1 MRRHLKNY
9 FIPHEGNE
17 HQPHFLR
24 DASIGVV
31 VAIVCV
37 VTIASGLLLVPSI
50 ATKLNYLATILPTV
64 LVAETNAS
72 RVEVG
77 QNELTENATLAYA
90 AQLKA
95 NDMAEKGYF
104 AHVSPDGTTPWYWI
118 QRAGYSYSDA
128 GENLAVNFVDSEE
141 VHNAWMNSP
150 THRAN
155 ILRDGFTEIG
165 IATAAGHYNGR
176 DAIFVVQYF
185 GKPRPTLVR
194 VTSAAVVP
202 TPAVQPASDTAQ
214 VATSTISSS
223 EIETV
228 AEVLGE
234 QYTSTSTM
242 ISSIHQ
248 LTWYQRAVAAPR
260 TTLLWLL
267 GVIAGIISVSLLLKI
282 FIARHIQYPKL
293 ILNGVLAVLIV
304 LVLMGVSEMMG
315 GLISGVI

>member
-9 FIPHEGNE
+9 FIPHQGND

-24 DASIGVV
+24 DTSIGVI

-37 VTIASGLLLVPSI
+37 VTIISGALSIPSI

-64 LVAETNAS
+64 LIAETNAS

-77 QNELTENATLAYA
+77 HNELTTNATLAYA

-104 AHVSPDGTTPWYWI
+104 AHISPDGTTPWYWI
-118 QRAGYSYSDA
+118 QKAGYSYSDA
-128 GENLAVNFVDSEE
+128 GENLAVNFFDSEE

-165 IATAAGHYNGR
+165 IATASGMYNGR
-176 DAIFVVQYF
+176 SAIFVVQYF
-185 GKPRPTLVR
+185 GKPRPTLVQ
-194 VTSAAVVP
+194 VTSVTPTPVATPASSVVP
-202 TPAVQPASDTAQ
+202 TSSVAAAPVETAP
-214 VATSTISSS
+214 
-223 EIETV
+223 
-228 AEVLGE
+228 EVLGE
-234 QYTSTSTM
+234 QYASTTTM
-242 ISSIHQ
+242 VSSVHQ
-248 LTWYQRAVAAPR
+248 LTWYERAAAAPR

-267 GVIAGIISVSLLLKI
+267 GIIAGIVGVALILKI
-282 FIARHIQYPKL
+282 FVARHIQYPKL
-293 ILNGVLAVLIV
+293 ILNGVLAVAIII
-304 LVLMGVSEMMG
+304 VLMGVSEMMG
-315 GLISGVI
+315 GIMSGVI

>member
-9 FIPHEGNE
+9 FIPHPGNE

-24 DASIGVV
+24 DASIGVI
-31 VAIVCV
+31 VAIVCM
-37 VTIASGLLLVPSI
+37 VTIISGALSIPSI

-64 LVAETNAS
+64 LIAETNAS

-77 QNELTENATLAYA
+77 QNELATNETLAYA

-104 AHVSPDGTTPWYWI
+104 AHISPDGTTPWYWI
-118 QRAGYSYSDA
+118 QKAGYSYSDA

-165 IATAAGHYNGR
+165 IATASGMYNGR
-176 DAIFVVQYF
+176 SAIFVVQYF
-185 GKPRPTLVR
+185 GKPRLTLVQ
-194 VTSAAVVP
+194 VPATVPVSVPDLNAAPISA
-202 TPAVQPASDTAQ
+202 TPAPSI
-214 VATSTISSS
+214 STISIGTSS
-223 EIETV
+223 
-228 AEVLGE
+228 EVLGE
-234 QYTSTSTM
+234 QYTSTTTM
-242 ISSIHQ
+242 VSSVRQ

-267 GVIAGIISVSLLLKI
+267 GIIAGIVSVALLLKI
-282 FIARHIQYPKL
+282 FVARHIQYPKL
-293 ILNGVLAVLIV
+293 ILNGVLAVAIII
-304 LVLMGVSEMMG
+304 VLMGVSEMMG
-315 GLISGVI
+315 GLMGSVV

>member
-9 FIPHEGNE
+9 FIPHPGND

-50 ATKLNYLATILPTV
+50 ATKLNYLATILPAV

-77 QNELTENATLAYA
+77 QNELMTNATLAYA

-118 QRAGYSYSDA
+118 QKAGYAYSDA

-165 IATAAGHYNGR
+165 IATASGMYNGR
-176 DAIFVVQYF
+176 PAIFVAQYF
-185 GKPRPTLVR
+185 GKPRVTLV
-194 VTSAAVVP
+194 
-202 TPAVQPASDTAQ
+202 Q
-214 VATSTISSS
+214 V
-223 EIETV
+223 TV
-228 AEVLGE
+228 AEPVSNVTPVAAPLASTTTVASIELEPEVLGE
-234 QYTSTSTM
+234 QYISTTTM
-242 ISSIHQ
+242 VSSVHQ
-248 LTWYQRAVAAPR
+248 LTWYERAAAAPR

-267 GVIAGIISVSLLLKI
+267 GIIAGIVSVALLLKI
-282 FIARHIQYPKL
+282 FVVRHIQYPKL
-293 ILNGVLAVLIV
+293 IINGVLAVTIII
-304 LVLMGVSEMMG
+304 VLMGVSEMMG
-315 GLISGVI
+315 GIMSGVI